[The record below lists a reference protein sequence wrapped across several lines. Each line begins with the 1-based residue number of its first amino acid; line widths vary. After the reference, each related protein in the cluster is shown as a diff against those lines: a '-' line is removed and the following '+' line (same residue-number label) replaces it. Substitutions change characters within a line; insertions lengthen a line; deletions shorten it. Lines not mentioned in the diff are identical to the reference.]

1 MVIDMADWRKKIA
14 GVTSHSPT
22 AGDNAQR
29 TSKVVRLSA
38 KRSRTDGQICR
49 EHLPVSGKDLP
60 AEIDDA
66 ILKLA
71 RVLARQAA
79 REDHARQQAG
89 SACHDETRGDL
100 REIFHRPA
108 E

>member
-1 MVIDMADWRKKIA
+1 MVIDMADRRKKIA
-14 GVTSHSPT
+14 DVTSHSAT
-22 AGDNAQR
+22 TEHNVQR
-29 TSKVVRLSA
+29 ASKVVRLSA
-38 KRSRTDGQICR
+38 KNSRSDGTICR
-49 EHLPVSGKDLP
+49 QRLPYAQKNLP
-60 AEIDDA
+60 ADIDDA
-66 ILKLA
+66 ILKFA

-89 SACHDETRGDL
+89 SASHDETRSDL

>member
-1 MVIDMADWRKKIA
+1 MVIDMADCSKKNA
-14 GVTSHSPT
+14 GDTSHSP
-22 AGDNAQR
+22 AADNAR
-29 TSKVVRLSA
+29 WATNVVRVSA
-38 KRSRTDGQICR
+38 KRSLADGQTCR
-49 EHLPVSGKDLP
+49 QHLPVAGKDLP
-60 AEIDDA
+60 VEIDDA

-89 SACHDETRGDL
+89 SACHDETRGNL

>member
-1 MVIDMADWRKKIA
+1 MVIFMTDLSKRFAVPSPHSAFGGHNARQGSEVEQMSVKRFHSGDLA
-14 GVTSHSPT
+14 GHECLPT
-22 AGDNAQR
+22 
-29 TSKVVRLSA
+29 
-38 KRSRTDGQICR
+38 
-49 EHLPVSGKDLP
+49 PGKDLP

-89 SACHDETRGDL
+89 SACYDETRGDL
-100 REIFHRPA
+100 REVLDRSA
-108 E
+108 K

>member
-1 MVIDMADWRKKIA
+1 MVFDMADCNRKIA
-14 GVTSHSPT
+14 GDALHSP
-22 AGDNAQR
+22 NAEENARR
-29 TSKVVRLSA
+29 TSDDVRLSA
-38 KRSRTDGQICR
+38 KRSRVSGSICQA
-49 EHLPVSGKDLP
+49 HLPVARKVLP
-60 AEIDDA
+60 AEVDDA

-79 REDHARQQAG
+79 RDDHARQHAG
-89 SACHDETRGDL
+89 SARHDETRSHL

>member
-1 MVIDMADWRKKIA
+1 MADRSKK
-14 GVTSHSPT
+14 VTGATPHSP
-22 AGDNAQR
+22 AAEDNARR
-29 TSKVVRLSA
+29 TAKVVRLSA
-38 KRSRTDGQICR
+38 KRYRADGQICR
-49 EHLPVSGKDLP
+49 EHLPVAGKDLP

-79 REDHARQQAG
+79 KEDHARQQAG
-89 SACHDETRGDL
+89 SACHDETRGNL

>member
-1 MVIDMADWRKKIA
+1 MVILMTDLSKRFAVPSPHSAFVGHNARRVSEVEQLSVKRLRA
-14 GVTSHSPT
+14 GELTGHECLPT
-22 AGDNAQR
+22 AG
-29 TSKVVRLSA
+29 
-38 KRSRTDGQICR
+38 
-49 EHLPVSGKDLP
+49 KDLH

-66 ILKLA
+66 ILKIA

-89 SACHDETRGDL
+89 SACHDETRGNL

-108 E
+108 K

>member
-1 MVIDMADWRKKIA
+1 MTDLSKKFAVPSPHSALVGHNARRVSEVEQLSVKRLRSGDLA
-14 GVTSHSPT
+14 GHECLPT
-22 AGDNAQR
+22 
-29 TSKVVRLSA
+29 T
-38 KRSRTDGQICR
+38 
-49 EHLPVSGKDLP
+49 GKDLP
-60 AEIDDA
+60 AEIDSA

-89 SACHDETRGDL
+89 SACHDEARGNL